1 MTRADSVPLAKGAVD
16 AGHGDRETRDRLLR
30 AAERLFAQRGF
41 KDVTVREI
49 CHAAHANVAA
59 VNYHFGDKLGLY
71 RETMQLAID
80 AMREATESARRAGE
94 GLPPDQQLRAYIS
107 LFLRRLLAPGHES
120 VHQLVNRE
128 IGDPTPALDEL
139 VEQGMRPR
147 LEYLSGVVA
156 GILGCDP
163 KDQRVL
169 RCVMSVQAQS
179 IIYARPNAVAERL
192 GFKFRPT
199 PAQIDEAASHI
210 ADFSIAGI
218 RAIGQTAGGIG

>member
-1 MTRADSVPLAKGAVD
+1 MTGADSFPLSSSPD
-16 AGHGDRETRDRLLR
+16 AGHGDRETRDRLLK

-49 CHAAHANVAA
+49 CHEARANVAA

-71 RETMQLAID
+71 RETMQIAID
-80 AMREATESARRAGE
+80 AMRDATDAARRAGE
-94 GLPPDQQLRAYIS
+94 SLPPDEQLRAYVA
-107 LFLRRLLAPGHES
+107 LFLRRLLTPGREW
-120 VHQLVNRE
+120 VHQLIHRE
-128 IGDPTPALDEL
+128 VSDPTPALDDL

-156 GILGCDP
+156 DIIGCDP
-163 KDQRVL
+163 KDQRVM
-169 RCVMSVQAQS
+169 RCVLSVQSQS

-192 GFKFRPT
+192 GFKFQPT
-199 PAQIDEAASHI
+199 PAQIDEAAQHI

-218 RAIGQTAGGIG
+218 RAIAGR

>member
-1 MTRADSVPLAKGAVD
+1 MTGLDPFPLPGPAESGP
-16 AGHGDRETRDRLLR
+16 GDHETRDRLLK
-30 AAERLFAQRGF
+30 AAEQLFAQRGF

-49 CHAAHANVAA
+49 CHEARANVAA

-71 RETMQLAID
+71 RETMQIAID
-80 AMREATESARRAGE
+80 AMRHATEAARKAGE
-94 GLPPDQQLRAYIS
+94 GLPPDEQLRAYIS

-128 IGDPTPALDEL
+128 INDPTPALDDL

-156 GILGCDP
+156 RIMGCDP
-163 KDQRVL
+163 KDPRVM
-169 RCVMSVQAQS
+169 RCVLSVQSQS

-199 PAQIDEAASHI
+199 PAQIDEAARHI
-210 ADFSIAGI
+210 AEFSIAGI
-218 RAIGQTAGGIG
+218 RAVGGAQEH

>member
-1 MTRADSVPLAKGAVD
+1 MTRADSFPPPSSPETGSV
-16 AGHGDRETRDRLLR
+16 DRETRDRLLK

-49 CHAAHANVAA
+49 CHDARANVAA

-71 RETMQLAID
+71 RETMQIAID
-80 AMREATESARRAGE
+80 AMRDATEAARHAGE
-94 GLPPDQQLRAYIS
+94 GLPPDEQLRAYIA
-107 LFLRRLLAPGHES
+107 LFLQRLLTPGRES
-120 VHQLVNRE
+120 VHQLINRE
-128 IGDPTPALDEL
+128 VSDPTPALDDL

-156 GILGCDP
+156 AIIGCDP
-163 KDQRVL
+163 KDRRVM
-169 RCVMSVQAQS
+169 RCVLSVQSQS

-192 GFKFRPT
+192 GFKFQPT
-199 PAQIDEAASHI
+199 PAQIDEAAQHI

-218 RAIGQTAGGIG
+218 REIGRYKP

>member
-1 MTRADSVPLAKGAVD
+1 MTGLDPFPLPQSAESGP
-16 AGHGDRETRDRLLR
+16 GDRETRDRLLK

-49 CHAAHANVAA
+49 CHEARANVAA

-71 RETMQLAID
+71 RETMQIAID
-80 AMREATESARRAGE
+80 AMRDATEAARKAGE
-94 GLPPDQQLRAYIS
+94 GLAPDEQLRAYIG

-128 IGDPTPALDEL
+128 INDPTPALDDL

-156 GILGCDP
+156 RIMGCDP
-163 KDQRVL
+163 KDPRVM
-169 RCVMSVQAQS
+169 RCVLSVQSQS

-199 PAQIDEAASHI
+199 PAQIDEAARHI
-210 ADFSIAGI
+210 AEFSIAGI
-218 RAIGQTAGGIG
+218 KAVGGAEEH

>member
-1 MTRADSVPLAKGAVD
+1 MTRIVSASPSRPADV
-16 AGHGDRETRDRLLR
+16 GHGDRETRDRLLK

-49 CHAAHANVAA
+49 CHEAHANVAA

-71 RETMQLAID
+71 RETMQIAID
-80 AMREATESARRAGE
+80 AMRDATEAARRAGE
-94 GLPPDQQLRAYIS
+94 GMKPDEQLRAYVG

-120 VHQLVNRE
+120 VYQLVNRE
-128 IGDPTPALDEL
+128 ISDPTPALDDLIEK
-139 VEQGMRPR
+139 GMRPR

-156 GILGCDP
+156 GIIGCELTD
-163 KDQRVL
+163 KRVM
-169 RCVMSVQAQS
+169 RCVLSVQSQS

-199 PAQIDEAASHI
+199 PAQIDEAARHI

-218 RAIGQTAGGIG
+218 RAIGQGAANL

>member
-1 MTRADSVPLAKGAVD
+1 MTGLDPFSLPGPAE
-16 AGHGDRETRDRLLR
+16 AGQGDRETRDRLLR

-49 CHAAHANVAA
+49 CHDARANVAA

-71 RETMQLAID
+71 RETMQIAID
-80 AMREATESARRAGE
+80 AMRDATEAARRAGE
-94 GLPPDQQLRAYIS
+94 GLPPDEQLRAYIG

-128 IGDPTPALDEL
+128 INDPTPALDDL

-156 GILGCDP
+156 RIIGCDHDDP
-163 KDQRVL
+163 RVM
-169 RCVMSVQAQS
+169 RCVLSVQSQS

-192 GFKFRPT
+192 GFRFRPT
-199 PAQIDEAASHI
+199 PTQIDEAARHI

-218 RAIGQTAGGIG
+218 RAIGGAGIG